1 VAGAGPSAISSYVA
15 ERTGTHLSKQQLL
28 RLNDAIAARIA
39 GRSEDRYLEHLKSR
53 HGAHELAELMSSISV
68 YKTDLFRDEGQLEAV
83 RSYALLP
90 KAKLGRPLRVWSAGC
105 ATGEEVATLLILL
118 AETGAHPES
127 TVLGSDIS
135 GSALKIAEG
144 LRFAPELMRR
154 VPEVLRGRYFH
165 HTGRHY
171 ELVKVLQERAT
182 FLRHNLMDVPYPL
195 PPGGGGFD
203 LIFCR
208 NVLIYFTEA
217 AFEKTVACFAERLA
231 PNGVLVL
238 SAAEPL
244 LQPQRDLELVRH
256 AQSFMYVKRDP
267 GAPPPPKPSAPPPP
281 PLDTSPRRTVTG
293 EFRIAPAVGLPAP
306 PAPARR
312 PITAELPVVKAHEH
326 EHEHDG
332 EKLFQLV
339 LEWAAAG
346 ASDAETESGL
356 KRCLYLAPELA
367 CARYLLGMLYENRG
381 LNADAASE
389 YRRAMSLLREGRAL
403 AAPFFLN
410 NARLKTVVERA
421 LARLGFPDR

>member
-1 VAGAGPSAISSYVA
+1 M
-15 ERTGTHLSKQQLL
+15 
-28 RLNDAIAARIA
+28 RLNDAIAARIG
-39 GRSEDRYLEHLKSR
+39 GRPEELYLEHLKSTR
-53 HGAHELAELMSSISV
+53 GAHELAELMASISV

-90 KAKLGRPLRVWSAGC
+90 KAKERRPLRVWSAGC

-118 AETGAHPES
+118 SETGAHPES

-135 GSALKIAEG
+135 NHALGRAQAQ
-144 LRFAPELMRR
+144 RFSPELMRR

-165 HTGRHY
+165 KAQDGAF
-171 ELVKVLQERAT
+171 ELVGLLKERAS
-182 FLRHNLMDVPYPL
+182 FVRHNLMDVPYPL

-208 NVLIYFTEA
+208 NVLIYFTQS
-217 AFEKTVACFAERLA
+217 AFEKTIACFAERLA

-244 LQPQRDLELVRH
+244 LQPQKDLELVRH

-267 GAPPPPKPSAPPPP
+267 SVPPPKPSAPPSAF
-281 PLDTSPRRTVTG
+281 DTGPRRAVTG
-293 EFRIAPAVGLPAP
+293 EFRIAPAVGVPAP

-312 PITAELPVVKAHEH
+312 PITQELPVVKSPEQ

-346 ASDAETESGL
+346 ASDTETESGL
-356 KRCLYLAPELA
+356 KRCLYLEPSLA
-367 CARYLLGMLYENRG
+367 CARYLLGMLYENKG
-381 LNADAASE
+381 NKADAASE
-389 YRRAMSLLREGRAL
+389 YRRAMSLLREGRAV
-403 AAPFFLN
+403 ATPFFLN
-410 NARLKTVVERA
+410 DARLKVVVERA
-421 LARLGFPDR
+421 LARLGYPDR